1 MRKPVEKDPSGREAH
16 VPERKVSG
24 RIEKQAT
31 RPSTFRTAFER
42 IQEFA
47 GHMKLRS
54 KLLLSLVLVIAT
66 MTGGT
71 LLTVEICKGE
81 RKPMYLV
88 QLDRADFAHEATR
101 VREWLA
107 SNAIAVLNIAGPRES
122 KRPGVYRRACEFLN
136 TLCARTE

>member
-1 MRKPVEKDPSGREAH
+1 MTETPSDRYE
-16 VPERKVSG
+16 VR
-24 RIEKQAT
+24 T
-31 RPSTFRTAFER
+31 RRNALDSDGT
-42 IQEFA
+42 
-47 GHMKLRS
+47 
-54 KLLLSLVLVIAT
+54 LVLNAGALD
-66 MTGGT
+66 GGT

-81 RKPMYLV
+81 RKPRYLV